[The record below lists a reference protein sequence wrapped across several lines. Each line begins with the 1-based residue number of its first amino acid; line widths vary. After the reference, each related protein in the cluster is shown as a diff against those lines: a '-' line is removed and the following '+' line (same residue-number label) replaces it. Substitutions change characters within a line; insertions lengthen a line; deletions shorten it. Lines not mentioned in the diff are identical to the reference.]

1 MKILV
6 TNDDGYR
13 AKGIKSLANI
23 MKKYG
28 EVTVV
33 APKTHQSGTSMAVT
47 LGFRPIAVRDFGE
60 EDGVRWYYV
69 DATPASCVKFAI
81 DNVFTDSKPDLVV
94 SGINHGTN
102 TATAACYSGTLGAV
116 EEASLSG
123 IPAIGVSLD
132 NLSAEADFSVV
143 EELFPT
149 LLDRIMASGCFERGT
164 FLNVNYPD
172 LPASEIKGVRLAHM
186 GLGHWEKEF
195 QEYDPDY
202 IKRMGIDLTAYSIR
216 WVDFVPEPGEDLYFM
231 VGTFVDDPDNV
242 PGADHHLVKEGYVT
256 VTVHNLDNTDRVL
269 AARLRDAGFES
280 GF

>member
-13 AKGIKSLANI
+13 AKGVKSLANI

-47 LGFRPIAVRDFGE
+47 LGFRPIAVRDFGDV
-60 EDGVRWYYV
+60 DGVRWYYV
-69 DATPASCVKFAI
+69 DATPASCVKFAV
-81 DNVFTDSKPDLVV
+81 DNIFTDGKPDLVV

-123 IPAIGVSLD
+123 IPSIGVSLD
-132 NLSAEADFSVV
+132 NLSSDADFSVV
-143 EELFPT
+143 EELFPA

-164 FLNVNYPD
+164 FLNVNYPN

-195 QEYDPDY
+195 QEYDPEY

-216 WVDFVPEPGEDLYFM
+216 WVDFVPEPGEELYFM

-256 VTVHNLDNTDRVL
+256 VTVHNLDNTDRAL
-269 AARLRDAGFES
+269 ARRLRDAGFES

>member
-13 AKGIKSLANI
+13 AKGVKSLANI

-47 LGFRPIAVRDFGE
+47 LGFRPIAVRDFGDV
-60 EDGVRWYYV
+60 DGVRWYYV
-69 DATPASCVKFAI
+69 DATPASCVKFAV
-81 DNVFTDSKPDLVV
+81 DNIFTDGKPDLVV

-123 IPAIGVSLD
+123 IPSIGVARD
-132 NLSAEADFSVV
+132 NLSADADFSVV
-143 EELFPT
+143 EELFPA

-195 QEYDPDY
+195 QEYDPEY

-216 WVDFVPEPGEDLYFM
+216 WVDFVPEPGEELYFM

-256 VTVHNLDNTDRVL
+256 VTVHNLDNTDRAL
-269 AARLRDAGFES
+269 ARRLRDAGFES

>member
-33 APKTHQSGTSMAVT
+33 APKTHQSGTSLAVT

-256 VTVHNLDNTDRVL
+256 VTVHNLDNTDRAL

>member
-13 AKGIKSLANI
+13 AKGVKSLANI

-47 LGFRPIAVRDFGE
+47 LGFRPIAVRDFGDV
-60 EDGVRWYYV
+60 DGVRWYYV
-69 DATPASCVKFAI
+69 DATPASCVKFAV
-81 DNVFTDSKPDLVV
+81 DNIFTDGKPDLVV

-123 IPAIGVSLD
+123 IPSIGVSLD
-132 NLSAEADFSVV
+132 NLSADADFSVV
-143 EELFPT
+143 EELFPA

-164 FLNVNYPD
+164 FLNVNFPN
-172 LPASEIKGVRLAHM
+172 LPASDIKGVRLAHM

-195 QEYDPDY
+195 QEYDPEY

-216 WVDFVPEPGEDLYFM
+216 WVDFVPEPGEELYFM

-256 VTVHNLDNTDRVL
+256 VTVHNLDNTDRAL
-269 AARLRDAGFES
+269 ARRLRDAGFES

>member
-13 AKGIKSLANI
+13 AKGVKSLANI

-47 LGFRPIAVRDFGE
+47 LGFRPIAVRDFGDV
-60 EDGVRWYYV
+60 DGVRWYYV
-69 DATPASCVKFAI
+69 DATPASCVKFAV
-81 DNVFTDSKPDLVV
+81 DNIFTDGKPDLVV

-123 IPAIGVSLD
+123 IPSIGVSLD
-132 NLSAEADFSVV
+132 NLSADADFSVV
-143 EELFPT
+143 EELFPA

-195 QEYDPDY
+195 QEYDPEY

-216 WVDFVPEPGEDLYFM
+216 WVDFVPEPGEELYFM

-269 AARLRDAGFES
+269 ARRLRDAGFES

>member
-13 AKGIKSLANI
+13 SKGIKSLASI

-33 APKTHQSGTSMAVT
+33 APKYHQSGTSMAVT
-47 LGFRPIAVRDFGE
+47 LGFRPIAVRDFGV
-60 EDGVRWYYV
+60 EDGVRWMYV

-81 DNVFTDSKPDLVV
+81 DNVFTDGKPDLVV
-94 SGINHGTN
+94 SGINHGAN

-116 EEASLSG
+116 EEASLNG
-123 IPAIGVSLD
+123 IPSIGVSLD
-132 NLSAEADFSVV
+132 SLSADADFSAV
-143 EELFPT
+143 EALFPA

-172 LPASEIKGVRLAHM
+172 IPVARIKGVRLAHM

-195 QEYDPDY
+195 QEWDPEFFT
-202 IKRMGIDLTAYSIR
+202 RRGIDLTVYGYR
-216 WVDFVPEPGEDLYFM
+216 WVDFVPEQGEELYFM
-231 VGTFVDDPDNV
+231 VGTFVDDPANT
-242 PGADHHLVKEGYVT
+242 PTADHRMMKEGYVT
-256 VTVHNLDNTDRVL
+256 VTVHNLDNTDRGL
-269 AARLRDAGFES
+269 ASRLKNAGFEYD
-280 GF
+280 F

>member
-13 AKGIKSLANI
+13 AKGIKSLADI

-47 LGFRPIAVRDFGE
+47 LGFRPIAVRDFGDV
-60 EDGVRWYYV
+60 DGVRWFYV
-69 DATPASCVKFAI
+69 DATPASCVKFAV
-81 DNVFTDSKPDLVV
+81 DNIFTDGKPDLVV

-123 IPAIGVSLD
+123 IPSIGVSLD
-132 NLSAEADFSVV
+132 NLSADADFSVV
-143 EELFPT
+143 EELFPA

-164 FLNVNYPD
+164 FLNVNYPN

-195 QEYDPDY
+195 QEYDPEY

-216 WVDFVPEPGEDLYFM
+216 WVDFVPEPGEELYFM

-256 VTVHNLDNTDRVL
+256 VTVHNLDNTDRAL
-269 AARLRDAGFES
+269 AKRLRDAGFES

>member
-13 AKGIKSLANI
+13 SKGIKSLASI

-28 EVTVV
+28 DVTVV
-33 APKTHQSGTSMAVT
+33 APKVHQSGTSMAVT
-47 LGFRPIAVRDFGE
+47 LGFRPIAVRDFGDV
-60 EDGVRWYYV
+60 DGVRWYYV
-69 DATPASCVKFAI
+69 DATPASCVKFAV
-81 DNVFTDSKPDLVV
+81 DNIYTDGKPDLVV

-123 IPAIGVSLD
+123 IPSIGVSLD
-132 NLSAEADFSVV
+132 NLSPHADFSVV
-143 EELFPT
+143 EDHFPA
-149 LLDRIMASGCFERGT
+149 LLDRILTSGCFERGP

-172 LPASEIKGVRLAHM
+172 LPASEVKGVRLTHM

-202 IKRMGIDLTAYSIR
+202 IKRMGIDLTEYSIR
-216 WVDFVPEPGEDLYFM
+216 WVDFVPEEGEELYFM

-256 VTVHNLDNTDRVL
+256 VTVHNLDNTDRAL
-269 AARLRDAGFES
+269 ADRLRRSGFES

>member
-33 APKTHQSGTSMAVT
+33 APKVHQSGTSMAVT

-60 EDGVRWYYV
+60 VDGVRWYYV
-69 DATPASCVKFAI
+69 DATPASCVKFAV
-81 DNVFTDSKPDLVV
+81 DNIFTDGKPDLVV
-94 SGINHGTN
+94 SGINHGAN

-132 NLSAEADFSVV
+132 NLSADADFSAV
-143 EELFPT
+143 EELFPA
-149 LLDRIMASGCFERGT
+149 LFDRIMASKCFERGT
-164 FLNVNYPD
+164 FLNVNYPN
-172 LPASEIKGVRLAHM
+172 LPAAEIKGVRLAHM

-195 QEYDPDY
+195 QEYDPEY
-202 IKRMGIDLTAYSIR
+202 IKHLGIDLSAYSIR
-216 WVDFVPEPGEDLYFM
+216 WVDFVPEEGEDLYFM

-256 VTVHNLDNTDRVL
+256 VTVHNLDNTDRAL
-269 AARLRDAGFES
+269 TARLREAGFES

>member
-195 QEYDPDY
+195 QEYDPEY
-202 IKRMGIDLTAYSIR
+202 IKRIGIDLTAYSIR
-216 WVDFVPEPGEDLYFM
+216 WVDFVPEEGEELYFM
-231 VGTFVDDPDNV
+231 VGTFVDEADNV
-242 PGADHHLVKEGYVT
+242 PDADHHLVKEGYVT
-256 VTVHNLDNTDRVL
+256 VTVHTRDNTDRAL
-269 AARLRDAGFES
+269 AARLRASGFEL

>member
-69 DATPASCVKFAI
+69 DATPASCVKFAV
-81 DNVFTDSKPDLVV
+81 DNIFTDGKPDLVV

-116 EEASLSG
+116 EEASLNG
-123 IPAIGVSLD
+123 IPAVGVSLD
-132 NLSAEADFSVV
+132 NLSADADFSVV
-143 EELFPT
+143 EALFPA
-149 LLDRIMASGCFERGT
+149 LLDRILGSGCFERGV

-172 LPASEIKGVRLAHM
+172 LPAGEIKGVRLAHM

-202 IKRMGIDLTAYSIR
+202 IKRMGIDLSAYSIR
-216 WVDFVPEPGEDLYFM
+216 WVDFVPEPGEELYFM

-242 PGADHHLVKEGYVT
+242 PGADHRLVKEGYVT
-256 VTVHNLDNTDRVL
+256 VTVHNLDNTDRAL
-269 AARLRDAGFES
+269 AARLRESGFES

>member
-13 AKGIKSLANI
+13 AKGIKSLAKI

-33 APKTHQSGTSMAVT
+33 APKFHQSGTSMAVT

-60 EDGVRWYYV
+60 DDGVRWMYV

-81 DNVFTDSKPDLVV
+81 DNVFTDGKPDLVV
-94 SGINHGTN
+94 SGINHGAN

-116 EEASLSG
+116 EEASLNG

-132 NLSAEADFSVV
+132 SLSPDADFSSV
-143 EELFPT
+143 EALFPA

-164 FLNVNYPD
+164 FLNVNFPN
-172 LPASEIKGVRLAHM
+172 LPVAGIKGVRLAHM

-195 QEYDPDY
+195 EAWDEGSLGALNDSFLWQHYRVNLED
-202 IKRMGIDLTAYSIR
+202 
-216 WVDFVPEPGEDLYFM
+216 GEKAVFM
-231 VGTFVDDPDNV
+231 RGTFINDDNDADT
-242 PGADHHLVKEGYVT
+242 ADHLLLEQGWVT
-256 VTVHNLDNTDRVL
+256 IAPINIFMTDMEEYR
-269 AARLRDAGFES
+269 RRTK
-280 GF
+280 

>member
-256 VTVHNLDNTDRVL
+256 VTVHNLDNTDRAL

>member
-13 AKGIKSLANI
+13 AKGIKSLASI

-28 EVTVV
+28 DVTVV
-33 APKTHQSGTSMAVT
+33 APKMHQSGTSMAVT
-47 LGFRPIAVRDFGE
+47 LGFRPIAVRDFGDV
-60 EDGVRWYYV
+60 DGVRWYYV
-69 DATPASCVKFAI
+69 DATPASCVKFAV
-81 DNVFTDSKPDLVV
+81 DNIFTDGKPDLVV

-132 NLSAEADFSVV
+132 NLSPNADFSVV
-143 EELFPT
+143 EELFPA
-149 LLDRIMASGCFERGT
+149 LLDRILASGCFERGT

-172 LPASEIKGVRLAHM
+172 LPASEVKGVRLAHM

-202 IKRMGIDLTAYSIR
+202 IKRMGIDLSAYSIR
-216 WVDFVPEPGEDLYFM
+216 WVDFVPEPGEELYFM

-256 VTVHNLDNTDRVL
+256 VTVHNLDNTDRAL
-269 AARLRDAGFES
+269 AARLRKSGFES

>member
-13 AKGIKSLANI
+13 AKGIKSLVNI

-33 APKTHQSGTSMAVT
+33 APKIHQSGTSMAVT
-47 LGFRPIAVRDFGE
+47 LGFRPIAVKDFGE
-60 EDGVRWYYV
+60 VDGARWIYV
-69 DATPASCVKFAI
+69 DATPASCVKFGI
-81 DNVFTDSKPDLVV
+81 DNVFTDGKPDLVV

-132 NLSAEADFSVV
+132 NLSADADFSVV
-143 EELFPT
+143 EEMFPV

-164 FLNVNYPD
+164 FLNVNYPN
-172 LPASEIKGVRLAHM
+172 LPAPEVKGLRLAHM
-186 GLGHWEKEF
+186 GLGHWEREF
-195 QEYDPDY
+195 QEYDPEY
-202 IKRMGIDLTAYSIR
+202 IKRLGVDLTAFGIR

-242 PGADHHLVKEGYVT
+242 PGADHHLVKDGYVT
-256 VTVHNLDNTDRVL
+256 VTVHNFDNTDRAL
-269 AARLRDAGFES
+269 AERLREAGFEA

>member
-47 LGFRPIAVRDFGE
+47 LGFRPIAVRDFGV
-60 EDGVRWYYV
+60 EDGVRWMYV

-81 DNVFTDSKPDLVV
+81 DNVFTDGKPDLVV
-94 SGINHGTN
+94 SGINHGAN

-116 EEASLSG
+116 EEASLNG
-123 IPAIGVSLD
+123 IPSIGVSLD
-132 NLSAEADFSVV
+132 SLSADADFSAV
-143 EELFPT
+143 EALFPA
-149 LLDRIMASGCFERGT
+149 LLDRIMVSGCFERGT

-172 LPASEIKGVRLAHM
+172 LPATKIKGVRLAHM

-195 QEYDPDY
+195 QEWDPEFFT
-202 IKRMGIDLTAYSIR
+202 RRGIDLTVYGYR
-216 WVDFVPEPGEDLYFM
+216 WVDFVPEQGEELYFM
-231 VGTFVDDPDNV
+231 VGTFVDDPANT
-242 PGADHHLVKEGYVT
+242 PTADHRMMKEGYVT
-256 VTVHNLDNTDRVL
+256 VTVHNLDNTDRGL
-269 AARLRDAGFES
+269 ASRLKDAGFEYD
-280 GF
+280 F

>member
-1 MKILV
+1 
-6 TNDDGYR
+6 
-13 AKGIKSLANI
+13 

-47 LGFRPIAVRDFGE
+47 LGFRPIAVRDFGDV
-60 EDGVRWYYV
+60 DGVRWYYV
-69 DATPASCVKFAI
+69 DATPASCVKFAV
-81 DNVFTDSKPDLVV
+81 DNIFTDGKPDLVV

-132 NLSAEADFSVV
+132 NLGADADFSVV
-143 EELFPT
+143 EKLFPA

-172 LPASEIKGVRLAHM
+172 LPEAEIKGVRLAHM
-186 GLGHWEKEF
+186 GRGHWEKEF

-216 WVDFVPEPGEDLYFM
+216 WVDFVPEEGEELYFM

-256 VTVHNLDNTDRVL
+256 VTVHNLDNTDRAL
-269 AARLRDAGFES
+269 SARLRDSGFES

>member
-1 MKILV
+1 MKIRV

-13 AKGIKSLANI
+13 AKGVKSLANI

-47 LGFRPIAVRDFGE
+47 LGFRPIAVRDFGDV
-60 EDGVRWYYV
+60 DGVRWYYV
-69 DATPASCVKFAI
+69 DATPASCVKFAV
-81 DNVFTDSKPDLVV
+81 DNIFTDGKPDLVV

-132 NLSAEADFSVV
+132 NLSPNADFSVV
-143 EELFPT
+143 EELFPA
-149 LLDRIMASGCFERGT
+149 LLDRILTSGCFERGT

-172 LPASEIKGVRLAHM
+172 LPASEVKGVRLAHM

-195 QEYDPDY
+195 QEYDPEY

-216 WVDFVPEPGEDLYFM
+216 WVDFVPEPGEELYFM

-256 VTVHNLDNTDRVL
+256 VTVHNLDNTDRAL
-269 AARLRDAGFES
+269 AKRLRDAGFES

>member
-13 AKGIKSLANI
+13 AKGIKSLAKI
-23 MKKYG
+23 MEKYG

-33 APKTHQSGTSMAVT
+33 APKFHQSGTSMAVT

-60 EDGVRWYYV
+60 DDGVRWMYV

-81 DNVFTDSKPDLVV
+81 DNVFTDGKPDLVV
-94 SGINHGTN
+94 SGINHGAN

-116 EEASLSG
+116 EEASLNG

-132 NLSAEADFSVV
+132 SLSPDADFSSV
-143 EELFPT
+143 EALFPA

-164 FLNVNYPD
+164 FLNVNFPN
-172 LPASEIKGVRLAHM
+172 LPVAGIKGVRLAHM

-195 QEYDPDY
+195 QEWDPEY
-202 IKRMGIDLTAYSIR
+202 FQKRGIDLSIYGYR
-216 WVDFVPEPGEDLYFM
+216 WVDFVPEQGEELYFM
-231 VGTFVDDPDNV
+231 VGTFVDDPANT
-242 PGADHHLVKEGYVT
+242 PEADHRMMKDGYVA
-256 VTVHNLDNTDRVL
+256 VTVHNFDNTDRGL
-269 AARLRDAGFES
+269 ESRLKTAGFEYD
-280 GF
+280 F

>member
-13 AKGIKSLANI
+13 SKGIKSLASI

-33 APKTHQSGTSMAVT
+33 APKYHQSGTSMAVT
-47 LGFRPIAVRDFGE
+47 LGFRPIAVRDFGV
-60 EDGVRWYYV
+60 EDGVRWMYV

-81 DNVFTDSKPDLVV
+81 DNVFTDGKPDLVV
-94 SGINHGTN
+94 SGINHGAN

-116 EEASLSG
+116 EEASLNG
-123 IPAIGVSLD
+123 IPSIGVSLD
-132 NLSAEADFSVV
+132 SLSADADFSAV
-143 EELFPT
+143 EALFPA

-172 LPASEIKGVRLAHM
+172 IPAARIKGVRLAHM

-195 QEYDPDY
+195 QEWDPEFFT
-202 IKRMGIDLTAYSIR
+202 RRGIDLTVYGYR
-216 WVDFVPEPGEDLYFM
+216 WVDFVPEQGEELYFM
-231 VGTFVDDPDNV
+231 VGTFVDDPANT
-242 PGADHHLVKEGYVT
+242 PTADHRMMKEGYVT
-256 VTVHNLDNTDRVL
+256 VTVHNLDNTDRGL
-269 AARLRDAGFES
+269 ASRLKDAGFEYD
-280 GF
+280 F

>member
-13 AKGIKSLANI
+13 AKGIKSLASI
-23 MKKYG
+23 MKRFG
-28 EVTVV
+28 DVTVV
-33 APKTHQSGTSMAVT
+33 APKIHQSGTSMAVT
-47 LGFRPIAVRDFGE
+47 LGFRPIAVKDFGY
-60 EDGVRWYYV
+60 EDGVRWIYV
-69 DATPASCVKFAI
+69 DATPASCVKFAV
-81 DNVFTDSKPDLVV
+81 DNIFTDGKPDLVV

-132 NLSAEADFSVV
+132 NLSADADFSVV
-143 EELFPT
+143 EEMFPA
-149 LLDRIMASGCFERGT
+149 LLDHILASNCFERGT
-164 FLNVNYPD
+164 FLNINYPD
-172 LPASEIKGVRLAHM
+172 LPASEIKGLRLAHM
-186 GLGHWEKEF
+186 GLGHWEREF
-195 QEYDPDY
+195 REYDPEY
-202 IKRMGIDLTAYSIR
+202 IKRLGIDLTAFGIR

-256 VTVHNLDNTDRVL
+256 VTVHNLDNTDRAL
-269 AARLRDAGFES
+269 AERLRRDGFES

>member
-47 LGFRPIAVRDFGE
+47 LGFRPIAVRDFGT
-60 EDGVRWYYV
+60 EDGVRWIYV
-69 DATPASCVKFAI
+69 DATPASCVKFAV
-81 DNVFTDSKPDLVV
+81 DNVFTDGKPDLVV

-132 NLSAEADFSVV
+132 NLSADADFSVV
-143 EELFPT
+143 EELFPA
-149 LLDRIMASGCFERGT
+149 LLDRILASGCFEKGT

-172 LPASEIKGVRLAHM
+172 LPADEIKGVRLAHM
-186 GLGHWEKEF
+186 GSGHWEKEF
-195 QEYDPDY
+195 QEYDPEY

-216 WVDFVPEPGEDLYFM
+216 WVDFVPEPGEELYFM

-242 PGADHHLVKEGYVT
+242 PGADHRLVKEGYVT
-256 VTVHNLDNTDRVL
+256 VTVHNLDNTDRDL
-269 AARLRDAGFES
+269 AARMREAGFES

>member
-13 AKGIKSLANI
+13 AKGVKSLANI

-47 LGFRPIAVRDFGE
+47 LGFRPIAVRDFGDV
-60 EDGVRWYYV
+60 DGVRWYYV
-69 DATPASCVKFAI
+69 DATPASCVKFAV
-81 DNVFTDSKPDLVV
+81 DNIFTDGKPDLVV

-123 IPAIGVSLD
+123 IPSIGVSLD
-132 NLSAEADFSVV
+132 NLSADADFSVV
-143 EELFPT
+143 EELFPA

-195 QEYDPDY
+195 QEYDPEY

-216 WVDFVPEPGEDLYFM
+216 WVDFVPEPGEELYFM

-256 VTVHNLDNTDRVL
+256 VTVHNLDNTDRAL
-269 AARLRDAGFES
+269 ARRLRDAGFES

>member
-13 AKGIKSLANI
+13 SKGIKSLASI

-28 EVTVV
+28 DVTVV
-33 APKTHQSGTSMAVT
+33 APKVHQSGTSMAVT
-47 LGFRPIAVRDFGE
+47 LGFRPIAVRDFGDV
-60 EDGVRWYYV
+60 DGVHWYYV
-69 DATPASCVKFAI
+69 DATPASCVKFAV
-81 DNVFTDSKPDLVV
+81 DNIYTDGKPDLVV

-123 IPAIGVSLD
+123 IPSIGVSLD
-132 NLSAEADFSVV
+132 NLSPHADFSVV
-143 EELFPT
+143 EELFPA
-149 LLDRIMASGCFERGT
+149 LLDRILTSGCFERGT
-164 FLNVNYPD
+164 FLNVNYPN
-172 LPASEIKGVRLAHM
+172 LPASEVKGVRLAHM

-202 IKRMGIDLTAYSIR
+202 IKRMGIDLTEYSIR
-216 WVDFVPEPGEDLYFM
+216 WVDFVPEEGEELYFM

-256 VTVHNLDNTDRVL
+256 VTVHNLDNTDRAL
-269 AARLRDAGFES
+269 ADRLRRNGFES

>member
-13 AKGIKSLANI
+13 AKGVKSLANI

-47 LGFRPIAVRDFGE
+47 LGFRPIAVRDFGDV
-60 EDGVRWYYV
+60 DGVRWYYV
-69 DATPASCVKFAI
+69 DATPASCVKFAV
-81 DNVFTDSKPDLVV
+81 DNIFTDGKPDLVV

-123 IPAIGVSLD
+123 IPSIGVSLD
-132 NLSAEADFSVV
+132 NLSADADFSVV
-143 EELFPT
+143 EELFPA

-164 FLNVNYPD
+164 FLNVNYPN

-195 QEYDPDY
+195 QEYDPEY

-216 WVDFVPEPGEDLYFM
+216 WVDFVPEPGEELYFM

-256 VTVHNLDNTDRVL
+256 VTVHNLDNTDRAL
-269 AARLRDAGFES
+269 AKRLRDAGFES

>member
-13 AKGIKSLANI
+13 AKGIKSLASI

-28 EVTVV
+28 DVTVV
-33 APKTHQSGTSMAVT
+33 APKMHQSGTSMAVT
-47 LGFRPIAVRDFGE
+47 LGFRPIAVRDFGDV
-60 EDGVRWYYV
+60 DGVRWYYV
-69 DATPASCVKFAI
+69 DATPASCVKFAV
-81 DNVFTDSKPDLVV
+81 DNIFTDGKPDLVV

-132 NLSAEADFSVV
+132 NLSPNADFSVV
-143 EELFPT
+143 EELFPA
-149 LLDRIMASGCFERGT
+149 LLDRILTSGCFERGT

-172 LPASEIKGVRLAHM
+172 LPASEVKGVRLAHM

-202 IKRMGIDLTAYSIR
+202 IKRMGIDLSAYSIR
-216 WVDFVPEPGEDLYFM
+216 WVDFVPEPGEELYFM

-256 VTVHNLDNTDRVL
+256 VTVHNLDNTDRAL
-269 AARLRDAGFES
+269 AARLRKSGFES